1 MFAIATGRVGNTRDV
16 FILSHNVFG
25 TRKNIVKRRT
35 FIREK
40 VRIITRYGQKLN

>member
-1 MFAIATGRVGNTRDV
+1 M
-16 FILSHNVFG
+16 ILAHAKNVSVWQA
-25 TRKNIVKRRT
+25 RNAKIVENRI